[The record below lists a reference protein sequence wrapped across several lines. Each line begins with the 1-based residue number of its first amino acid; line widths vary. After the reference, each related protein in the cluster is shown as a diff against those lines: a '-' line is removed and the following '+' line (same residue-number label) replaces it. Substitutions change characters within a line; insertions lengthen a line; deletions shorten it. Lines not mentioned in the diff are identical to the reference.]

1 MKHILNFN
9 EHKDNSDNLDNTENI
24 PDKIQREYNIL
35 MQRMRDG
42 SAYPEIDEVED
53 RVDEIRKL
61 YPNIERKKW
70 N

>member
-35 MQRMRDG
+35 MQRMRD
-42 SAYPEIDEVED
+42 
-53 RVDEIRKL
+53 R
-61 YPNIERKKW
+61 
-70 N
+70 